1 MELSAKIYIA
11 GHRGMVGSAIERRL
25 RAANY
30 QNLVTRTSQELDLRD
45 QAAVADFFATERPE
59 YVFLAAAHVG
69 GIYARSTYP
78 SDFLYDN
85 LMIQANVLQQSYAHH
100 VQKLLFLSSSCI
112 YPRLASQPL
121 REEYLLTGSLE
132 QTNEAYAIAKIAGV
146 KQCQAYRRQHGCSF
160 ISAIPTNIYGPHDNY
175 HAQNSHVLPAL
186 LRKFHEARMNESPTV
201 EVWGTGTP
209 RREFLHVDDLADA
222 CLHLMLRYDGVE
234 PINVG
239 TGEDISIADLARLI
253 QRITGYRGKLR
264 FNALMPDGTPR
275 KILDVSKLAAMGW
288 RASTPL
294 DKGLAAVYA
303 LAEWESAPQS
313 MSRSVPTT

>member
-45 QAAVADFFATERPE
+45 QAAVADFFATERPD

-69 GIYARSTYP
+69 GIYANSTYP

-85 LMIQANVLQQSYAHH
+85 LMIQANVLQQSYVHH
-100 VQKLLFLSSSCI
+100 VQKLLFLGSSCI

-121 REEYLLTGSLE
+121 REEYLLSGPLE
-132 QTNEAYAIAKIAGV
+132 QTNEPYAIAKIAGV

-186 LRKFHEARMNESPTV
+186 LRKFHEARINESPTV

-222 CLHLMLRYDGVE
+222 CLHLMLRYDGSE

-275 KILDVSKLAAMGW
+275 KILDVSKLAGMGW
-288 RASTPL
+288 RASIPL

-303 LAEWESAPQS
+303 LAEWESEPQS
-313 MSRSVPTT
+313 MGESVSTN